1 MTPMACEL
9 EEAVIVPVERNILK
23 IHEELGKTGT
33 LLIVKQNDPDF
44 YLQHRWVGKFERT

>member
-1 MTPMACEL
+1 MAPMLANWKKRSSF
-9 EEAVIVPVERNILK
+9 PVERNILK